1 MIGPSRRGF
10 VVTTRNPIAG
20 TTRSALLLIGGLLI
34 GALFA
39 APPLSSALRD
49 ATGVATFREPFTS
62 LAFADPDQAARGFAA
77 NTPVDVIVTNET
89 GAPVSLLL
97 LARGEGRWR
106 AEQRLDLAAGEQVI
120 LSFLPPAKVGSIS
133 IEIEGRGV
141 MIRAAVRR

>member
-1 MIGPSRRGF
+1 M
-10 VVTTRNPIAG
+10 TTRRPISG
-20 TTRSALLLIGGLLI
+20 TARSALLLIGGLLI

-49 ATGVATFREPFTS
+49 ATGAEAFREPFTS

-106 AEQRLDLAAGEQVI
+106 AEQRLDLAAGEQAK
-120 LSFLPPAKVGSIS
+120 LSFRPPARAGSIS
-133 IEIEGRGV
+133 IEIEGRDV
-141 MIRAAVRR
+141 FIRAVVLR

>member
-1 MIGPSRRGF
+1 M
-10 VVTTRNPIAG
+10 TTRRPISGNA
-20 TTRSALLLIGGLLI
+20 RSALLLIGGLLI

-49 ATGVATFREPFTS
+49 ATGAEAFREPFTS

-106 AEQRLDLAAGEQVI
+106 AEQRLDLAAGEQAT
-120 LSFLPPAKVGSIS
+120 LSFRPPARAGSIS
-133 IEIEGRGV
+133 IEIEGRDV
-141 MIRAAVRR
+141 FIRAVVLR